1 MILLGG
7 TLFFNPGIGED
18 LLPSGSLQEFFASRQ
33 DADWKTYRRALQ
45 RVTAFFSFFQKQP
58 AVETGESQRVPGEPA
73 GDDGFAGFQREIFAE
88 KDKLTAET
96 LKRLEEALRLEIE
109 AKLRQE
115 KKRLQQMA
123 EEAIGKKQEEYAEKL
138 AVHHREIEEK
148 HKARLADLRFRLQL
162 PDLSA
167 EEKKRIEEEIRV
179 VEQQITREIKA
190 KTGEL
195 QAELAVFAKGQQAA
209 VDEQLDE
216 YRRRLWREGRA
227 WLRQEAERLGRDYQ

>member
-1 MILLGG
+1 
-7 TLFFNPGIGED
+7 
-18 LLPSGSLQEFFASRQ
+18 
-33 DADWKTYRRALQ
+33 
-45 RVTAFFSFFQKQP
+45 
-58 AVETGESQRVPGEPA
+58 
-73 GDDGFAGFQREIFAE
+73 
-88 KDKLTAET
+88 
-96 LKRLEEALRLEIE
+96 
-109 AKLRQE
+109 
-115 KKRLQQMA
+115 MA

-179 VEQQITREIKA
+179 VEQQITWKLRQNR
-190 KTGEL
+190 EL